1 MGVNTP
7 GMIFTM
13 CVNTIGYIY
22 TYNLLVSDRLSK
34 YLGNLYLIH
43 QGSEELANH
52 PEYPDYA

>member
-13 CVNTIGYIY
+13 CLNTNLL
-22 TYNLLVSDRLSK
+22 YNLLVSDRLGK

-43 QGSEELANH
+43 QGSEGLANH